1 MSLRRP
7 SCVALVLCFASL
19 PACAFQPSESN
30 DPEAVGDDSQEIK
43 GGSLATDYPESVLL
57 LIKSGGVSK
66 ELCSGSLVAP
76 NVVITAGHCVHGF
89 DSWSVT
95 APFANGQTSTST
107 KSITFD
113 WNSGSE
119 SLDPNTHDVALVILD
134 TPINIAAYPSI
145 ATAPVADNSN
155 VTNVGRINNGQLSNT
170 ALYMSK
176 PVQVTSASSIGYP
189 FDYKGNEIIE
199 PGDSGGPVFVPGTHK
214 LLAVNSGGGNGTM
227 ILARVDLLHDW
238 LVEKI
243 AANGGGGSSGAG
255 GAGGSG
261 SGSSSGS
268 SSSSGSG
275 GDGSGGNGYGGNGPG
290 GPSVPPSYCPG
301 LPSYGLCYGNT
312 LLSCQNGS
320 IHPTD
325 CSALGKYCWPD
336 YAHGHYACL

>member
-7 SCVALVLCFASL
+7 SCVALVICFASL
-19 PACAFQPSESN
+19 PACALQPSGSD
-30 DPEAVGDDSQEIK
+30 DPEVVGDGAQAIK

-89 DSWSVT
+89 DSWSIT
-95 APFANGQTSTST
+95 APFANGQTATST
-107 KSITFD
+107 QSTTFD
-113 WNSGSE
+113 WNSGSDNV
-119 SLDPNTHDVALVILD
+119 DPNTHDVALLILD
-134 TPINIAAYPSI
+134 TPINIASYPSI
-145 ATAPVADNSN
+145 ATAPVADNSK

-176 PVQVTSASSIGYP
+176 PVTVTSASSIGYP
-189 FDYKGNEIIE
+189 FDYQGNEIIE
-199 PGDSGGPVFVPGTHK
+199 HGDSGGPVFVPGTHQ
-214 LLAVNSGGGNGTM
+214 LVAVNSGGGNGTE

-238 LVEKI
+238 IVQKI
-243 AANGGGGSSGAG
+243 ASNGGSGSSGSGGAGGGGSASSSSS

-261 SGSSSGS
+261 SGGN
-268 SSSSGSG
+268 
-275 GDGSGGNGYGGNGPG
+275 GSGGNGSGGDDPG
-290 GPSVPPSYCPG
+290 YPPSYCPG

-320 IHPTD
+320 IHATS

-336 YAHGHYACL
+336 YAHGKYACL